1 MVVFE
6 LLKFLEWLENY
17 KIVVY
22 VIIYWYVNFWEIVR
36 IFLWL
41 YCGKIIM
48 FNYRKLLEWLENYKI
63 VVYVIIYWNVNF
75 WEIVGIFLVILLWK
89 NNHVWLL
96 EIIGMVGKL

>member
-22 VIIYWYVNFWEIVR
+22 VIIYWYVNFWVIVR
-36 IFLWL
+36 IF
-41 YCGKIIM
+41 
-48 FNYRKLLEWLENYKI
+48 F
-63 VVYVIIYWNVNF
+63 VII
-75 WEIVGIFLVILLWK
+75 LWK
-89 NNHVWLL
+89 NNYVWLL

>member
-22 VIIYWYVNFWEIVR
+22 VIIYWYVNFWEIV
-36 IFLWL
+36 
-41 YCGKIIM
+41 
-48 FNYRKLLEWLENYKI
+48 
-63 VVYVIIYWNVNF
+63 
-75 WEIVGIFLVILLWK
+75 GIFFVILLWK

-96 EIIGMVGKL
+96 GLLELLENFGIVAWL